1 MPKKQ
6 EIAITILPD
15 GRIEYTIQG
24 IKGAHCESISQLLEI
39 LGRVDQE
46 KKTGEY
52 YESDRAP
59 GIVIQH

>member
-24 IKGAHCESISQLLEI
+24 IKGAQCDNISQLLEI
-39 LGRVDQE
+39 LGRVEQE

-52 YESDRAP
+52 YESDRGP
-59 GIVIQH
+59 GVVIQH